1 MKPFVILLSIL
12 LLASCANPSTKN
24 HIKNIESQIVVTDR
38 GEDFSSFYNHFVSD
52 SIFQVER
59 VVFPIDVVR
68 SHILDTG
75 VEHDSSEY
83 LPDNSDW
90 KYIRMRNYRE
100 SDQDTQRLTFN
111 NDSTEADLKIILDQ
125 STESTSFT
133 RKDGKWYLTDYTFY
147 YWRNGW

>member
-1 MKPFVILLSIL
+1 MKILVTLLSIA
-12 LLASCANPSTKN
+12 LLASCANPSAKN
-24 HIKNIESQIVVTDR
+24 HIKNIESQIVVTIS
-38 GEDFSSFYNHFVSD
+38 GEDFKSFYQHFVRD

-59 VVFPIDVVR
+59 TVFPIDVVF

-75 VEHDSSEY
+75 IEHDSSVY

-90 KYIRMRNYRE
+90 DYIRMSDYRE
-100 SDQDTQRLTFN
+100 SEQDTQRLTFN
-111 NDSTEADLKIILDQ
+111 NDSTEADLKIIMDQ